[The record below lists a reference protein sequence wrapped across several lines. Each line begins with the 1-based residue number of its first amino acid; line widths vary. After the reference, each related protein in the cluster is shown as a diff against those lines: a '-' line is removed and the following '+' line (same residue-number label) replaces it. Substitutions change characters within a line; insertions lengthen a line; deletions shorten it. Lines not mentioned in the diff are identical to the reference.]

1 MKENPIHS
9 IKILSRDR
17 GAVIVLVA
25 VILLLLIGI
34 TAMAIDLGYRHVV
47 QNELQNVADAAALAA
62 TRELGAIYQAHSFS
76 EHENFVANSDQVNQ
90 IHLAAINTASKN
102 QAGKINIVINPTD
115 IVIGRWNTT
124 DDPHRINPVTLEQ
137 PNAVQVTA
145 RRDDAANNPISTF
158 FAGIFGISELT
169 LRADATAALTGQS
182 TAEPGELELPIGISR
197 SWFAYP
203 NDDFC
208 GKVIKFSP
216 PTDPAACAGWNTF
229 TDTPANDAKVR
240 NILDGA
246 NLSPPIDLNVDPEFF
261 FINGNL
267 SENTFENLMELFQN
281 RGYDVDRIYDPVN
294 SPDIIPKPIFLVN
307 DDGKF
312 VDHDGNLLPE
322 GSDPIPNTAADGGGG
337 EASRKPLYENNDL
350 TMPQLRYPPCTGAG
364 ACNGDLRYAHEWP
377 TSVVV
382 YDSDTCTP
390 SGGIE
395 VAGFVR
401 VVVYDVGQ
409 PSNKVVAARVVCNY
423 VDPDPTR
430 GGGGLYGTMGPIPNL
445 VE

>member
-1 MKENPIHS
+1 MKENPKYNL
-9 IKILSRDR
+9 KILKCDR

-25 VILLLLIGI
+25 VILVLLIGI

-62 TRELGAIYQAHSFS
+62 TRELGAIYQTHPFS
-76 EHENFVANSDQVNQ
+76 EHENFVANSDQVSQ
-90 IHLAAINTASKN
+90 IHLAAINTAIKN
-102 QAGKINIVINPTD
+102 QAGKINIVINPAD
-115 IVIGRWNTT
+115 IVIGRWNI
-124 DDPHRINPVTLEQ
+124 DDVPHRINPVTLEQ
-137 PNAVQVTA
+137 PNAVKVTA

-169 LRADATAALTGQS
+169 VLADATAALTDQS
-182 TAEPGELELPIGISR
+182 TAEPGELKLPIGISR
-197 SWFAYP
+197 SWFGEP
-203 NDDFC
+203 DDDFC

-216 PTDPAACAGWNTF
+216 STDPAACAGWNTF
-229 TDTPANDAKVR
+229 TDDPANDAKVR
-240 NILDGA
+240 KILDGTDI
-246 NLSPPIDLNVDPEFF
+246 SPPIDLNDNPDLF

-267 SENTFENLMELFQN
+267 SENTFEDLMELFQN

-294 SPDIIPKPIFLVN
+294 SPNNIPKPIYLVN

-312 VDHDGNLLPE
+312 VDYDGNLLPE
-322 GSDPIPNTAADGGGG
+322 GADPIPNTAADGGGG
-337 EASRKPLYENNDL
+337 EASRKPLNEDNDPSK
-350 TMPQLRYPPCTGAG
+350 PQLRYPPCTGAG

-390 SGGIE
+390 SGGIG
-395 VAGFVR
+395 VAGFAR

-409 PSNKVVAARVVCNY
+409 PSNKVVAARVICNY

-430 GGGGLYGTMGPIPNL
+430 GGGGFYGTMGSIPNL